1 MSLNIIEVL
10 GRSEQGVTRPFIC
23 RCDDGCIYFVKGLD
37 SNRESQIKEWVVGSL
52 ASDLGL
58 PVAPFS
64 LVYADAALTRLSVCE
79 GLGEGYSFGS
89 RKIQVT
95 ELTYPN
101 IRHVPL
107 ELQLDMLAFDWWI
120 KNQDRTLSE
129 NGGNPNLFWE
139 PQDSK
144 LMVIDHNQAFDA
156 DFCSEDFLNYH
167 VFKEGL
173 ST

>member
-107 ELQLDMLAFDWWI
+107 GACP
-120 KNQDRTLSE
+120 RT
-129 NGGNPNLFWE
+129 GNSSSVFCCFKFPKKANFVSS
-139 PQDSK
+139 SK
-144 LMVIDHNQAFDA
+144 LIAF
-156 DFCSEDFLNYH
+156 
-167 VFKEGL
+167 
-173 ST
+173 